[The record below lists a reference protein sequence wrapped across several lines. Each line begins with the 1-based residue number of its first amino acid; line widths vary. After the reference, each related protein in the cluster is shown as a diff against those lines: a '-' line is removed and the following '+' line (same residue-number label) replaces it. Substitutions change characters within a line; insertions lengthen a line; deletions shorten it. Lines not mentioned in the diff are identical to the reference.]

1 MWVDCLARDMSVTS
15 AKSSDMK
22 SGCDIAIVNS
32 CNLALAV
39 DNLGGKYI
47 YL

>member
-1 MWVDCLARDMSVTS
+1 MWADCLARDMLATS

-22 SGCDIAIVNS
+22 RGCDVAVVNS
-32 CNLALAV
+32 CNLAITV
-39 DNLGGKYI
+39 DNLGGEYM